1 MITVVSMKLK
11 DGNEIPQLGF
21 GVFQIP
27 NPETQAAVETALE
40 VGYRHVDTA
49 AIYGN
54 EEGVGAAIK
63 NIDRSDLFLTTKL
76 WNDRH
81 EDAPAALAESLEK
94 LGTDYVDLYL
104 IHWPAN
110 KKHGDSFI
118 QAWDDMQ
125 ELKAQGLAKS
135 IGVSN
140 FEKQHLDALHGEV
153 PVINQVE
160 LHPTFQQN
168 ELRTIHDERGIA
180 TQAWGPLGQA
190 QDLDNDKIGVI
201 ARELGVTPAQ
211 VIIRWHLQIGN
222 IVIPKSVTP
231 DRIKSNFD
239 VFSFELSPAHMDQI
253 AEVEAGN
260 RIGPVP
266 SEADF

>member
-1 MITVVSMKLK
+1 MRLN
-11 DGNEIPQLGF
+11 DGHDIPQLGF

-49 AIYGN
+49 AVYGN

-81 EDAPAALAESLEK
+81 EDAPAALKESLDK

-104 IHWPAN
+104 IHWPAT
-110 KKHGDSFI
+110 KTYGDSYI
-118 QAWDDMQ
+118 KDWDDLQ
-125 ELKAQGLAKS
+125 ELKEAGLAKS

-140 FEKQHLDALHGEV
+140 FDPEHLNALNGLT
-153 PVINQVE
+153 PAINQVE
-160 LHPTFQQN
+160 LHPTFQQTP
-168 ELRTIHDERGIA
+168 LRKFHEEHGIA
-180 TQAWGPLGQA
+180 TQAWGPLGQS
-190 QDLDNDKIGVI
+190 QDLDHPEII
-201 ARELGVTPAQ
+201 AIAQQLGVTPAQ
-211 VIIRWHLQIGN
+211 IIIRWHLQLGN
-222 IVIPKSVTP
+222 VVIPKSVTP
-231 DRIKSNFD
+231 ERIKSNFD
-239 VFSFELSPAHMDQI
+239 VEFALSDAHMAALASCDS
-253 AEVEAGN
+253 GN

>member
-1 MITVVSMKLK
+1 MVGMKLS

-40 VGYRHVDTA
+40 VGYRHIDTA

-54 EEGVGAAIK
+54 EEGAGAAIK
-63 NIDRSDLFLTTKL
+63 NIDRNELFLTTKL

-104 IHWPAN
+104 IHWPAT
-110 KKHGDSFI
+110 KKYGDTFI
-118 QAWDDMQ
+118 KAWDDLQ
-125 ELKAQGLAKS
+125 ELKRQGLAKS

-140 FEKQHLDALHGEV
+140 FEKQHLDAISGEV
-153 PVINQVE
+153 PAINQVE
-160 LHPTFQQN
+160 LHPTFQQA
-168 ELRTIHDERGIA
+168 ELRRLHNERGIA

-190 QDLDNDKIGVI
+190 QDLDNAEINTI

-222 IVIPKSVTP
+222 VVIPKSVTP
-231 DRIKSNFD
+231 ERIKTNFD
-239 VFSFELSPAHMDQI
+239 VFGFELSPAHMDKI
-253 AEVEAGN
+253 ATVEAGN

>member
-1 MITVVSMKLK
+1 MATVGRMKLH

-40 VGYRHVDTA
+40 VGYRHIDTA
-49 AIYGN
+49 AVYGN
-54 EEGVGAAIK
+54 EEGVGSAIK
-63 NIDRSDLFLTTKL
+63 NIDRSELFLTTKL

-104 IHWPAN
+104 IHWPAT
-110 KKHGDSFI
+110 KKFGDSFI
-118 QAWDDMQ
+118 KAWDDMQ

-140 FEKQHLDALHGEV
+140 FDQQHLDAINGEV

-160 LHPTFQQN
+160 LHPTFQQSA
-168 ELRTIHDERGIA
+168 LRALHAERGIA

-190 QDLDNDKIGVI
+190 QDLDNEEIGTI

-222 IVIPKSVTP
+222 VVIPKSVTP
-231 DRIKSNFD
+231 ERIKSNFD
-239 VFSFELSPAHMDQI
+239 VFSFELTPEHMDKI
-253 AEVEAGN
+253 ATVEAAN
-260 RIGPVP
+260 RIGPAP